1 MGHSRTLARAS
12 QRAHL
17 FVGCVAQG
25 SYSVAVTLPFAASV
39 RIAAAALACRS
50 VDDANRLFSPGAG

>member
-1 MGHSRTLARAS
+1 M
-12 QRAHL
+12 